1 MGGNPSSYQADH
13 RSVAT
18 EDSGLRQGLPGLS
31 CCVARFGR
39 NTESRR
45 EAKSPGLISRGQEGN
60 CKTQMVPPL
69 TKDSA

>member
-1 MGGNPSSYQADH
+1 MGGNPSFYQADH

-18 EDSGLRQGLPGLS
+18 EDSGLRQGLHGLN

-39 NTESRR
+39 NMESRR
-45 EAKSPGLISRGQEGN
+45 EAKSLGLISRGQEGN
-60 CKTQMVPPL
+60 CKTHRVPSL

>member
-18 EDSGLRQGLPGLS
+18 EDSGLRQGLHGLN

-45 EAKSPGLISRGQEGN
+45 EAKSLGLISRGQEEN
-60 CKTQMVPPL
+60 CETQMVPSL